1 MCKIIKCSLLL
12 LMTGWASIM
21 CRAAETTTNA
31 FALKMHSI
39 IVPAIHFNPHDAP
52 EALIDPFAFSAGTVT
67 VGVTTCSNKHCFAI
81 HARNLT
87 MLEVVDLL
95 CFLSD
100 STYTFGDGGLMI
112 TPTNGPTVQLQQS
125 AKKEKAIIAKMKGIT
140 VPEVPFRPPATI
152 VDAIDFFFTAS
163 VYYDDPSIPVK
174 QRGVNFAVKNP
185 CQMTHK
191 TNQEDNLPQISSN
204 IDKAEDKASISA
216 LSARFCTL
224 YEALFLVCDEVDAR
238 FVIRDNTVVI
248 CPAANTNLVS
258 NP

>member
-1 MCKIIKCSLLL
+1 MA
-12 LMTGWASIM
+12 GWSSIM
-21 CRAAETTTNA
+21 CRATEPTTNA

-39 IVPAIHFNPHDAP
+39 IVPAIHFSPHDAP
-52 EALIDPFAFSAGTVT
+52 EALIDPLAFSTGTVT
-67 VGVTTCSNKHCFAI
+67 VGVSTCSNQHCFAI

-100 STYTFGDGGLMI
+100 STYAFGDGGLMI
-112 TPTNGPTVQLQQS
+112 APTNGPAVQLKQS
-125 AKKEKAIIAKMKGIT
+125 AKKEKAIIAKIKGIT
-140 VPEVPFRPPATI
+140 VPEVTFRPPATI
-152 VDAIDFFFTAS
+152 VDAIDFFFSAS
-163 VYYDDPSIPVK
+163 ADWDDPEIPVK

-191 TNQEDNLPQISSN
+191 INQEDNRPQISSN
-204 IDKAEDKASISA
+204 IDKAEDKPGISA

-224 YEALFLVCDEVDAR
+224 YEALSLVCDKVDAR

-248 CPAANTNLVS
+248 FPAASTNLVS